1 LNHQEYYIIIITI
14 VQSDFLRRLHLVQG
28 VSRVNKKV
36 TVELVRSEKTFL
48 SDFKVLATST
58 NPQLSFKILELAN
71 IEFYHHPVEKIDFN
85 SPRLLKNVGKIITRQ
100 PNDFEQLVMTPV
112 VGPRTVR
119 ALTLVSEL
127 VYGAKPSYEDP
138 ARYSFTFGGKD
149 GTPYPVDRTT
159 YDKTLAV
166 LERGV
171 RASNLTYKEK
181 ESTLRKINSM
191 E

>member
-1 LNHQEYYIIIITI
+1 MNHQEYYIIIITI

>member
-85 SPRLLKNVGKIITRQ
+85 SPRLLKNVGKIITRR